1 MEDKVKDKVKDKVDN
16 KTKMRVDDYF
26 KVKIIETIPGD
37 GSYQAKFIYLENDL
51 ETENGDKVHYKFK
64 DPRDLLNFLV
74 KNWKLLSP
82 VESHVMFM
90 EYCTYGLTT
99 GLFSPKEVYYYLMLE
114 LMFKFNFD
122 FAVFNPLPESRFDR
136 NLDVETLLK
145 YNKILKTYDEEL
157 NSQTRLAHIFAVKNT
172 WMIYNHYKP
181 RNQIS
186 GEFAPTKKEIEV
198 LAKPEPFHDEYMG
211 KKINIVLA
219 FNLNMRMWQVFFE
232 DDSWILT
239 YDVGNGWYEPLTKF
253 NDLKLF
259 RY

>member
-1 MEDKVKDKVKDKVDN
+1 MENKNNLEQTVKVRTDE
-16 KTKMRVDDYF
+16 YF
-26 KVKIIETIPGD
+26 KVKIIETIPGN
-37 GSYQAKFIYLENDL
+37 GTYQAEFIYLEDDL
-51 ETENGDKVHYKFK
+51 KTETGNRIHYKYK

-74 KNWKLLSP
+74 KSWKLLSP

-99 GLFSPKEVYYYLMLE
+99 GMFSPKDVYYYLMLE
-114 LMFKFNFD
+114 LLFRFNFD

-136 NLDVETLLK
+136 NLSVESLIE
-145 YNKILKTYDEEL
+145 YNNILKTYVEEL
-157 NSQTRLAHIFAVKNT
+157 NMQTRIAHRFAVKNT
-172 WMIYNHYKP
+172 WLIWNHY
-181 RNQIS
+181 NQKVQLS
-186 GEFAPTKKEIEV
+186 GEYAPTKKEIEAC
-198 LAKPEPFHDEYMG
+198 AKQEHFHDKYLG
-211 KKINIVLA
+211 KQIKFVTG
-219 FNLNMRMWQVFFE
+219 FNLNMRIWQVFFE